1 MFSLQ
6 KPRTLGEALSIM
18 SHQEA
23 KEDLTG
29 KNAKNPEIEPISE
42 REAYRSFRDPTSL
55 RTDPK

>member
-1 MFSLQ
+1 
-6 KPRTLGEALSIM
+6 M

-29 KNAKNPEIEPISE
+29 KNAKNPEIEPISG
-42 REAYRSFRDPTSL
+42 REAYRSFRDPTSF